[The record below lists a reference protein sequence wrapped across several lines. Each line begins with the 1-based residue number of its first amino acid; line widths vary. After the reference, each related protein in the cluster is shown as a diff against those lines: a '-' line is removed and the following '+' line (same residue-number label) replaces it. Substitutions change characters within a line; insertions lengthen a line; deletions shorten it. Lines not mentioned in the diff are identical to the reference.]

1 MDNKSLDQWW
11 AGLTIAQKERIASK
25 AASKRSG
32 NPEQVLYP
40 ECTRWNR
47 RNGCMPIAP
56 TSMVSCWR
64 NGVRARP
71 TAIEAGVVVLFL
83 HDVKWFFDF

>member
-32 NPEQVLYP
+32 NSEQVLYP
-40 ECTRWNR
+40 ECTRWWL
-47 RNGCMPIAP
+47 GVEAEQKEWVYAHC
-56 TSMVSCWR
+56 TDKHGLLLEEWR
-64 NGVRARP
+64 EGK
-71 TAIEAGVVVLFL
+71 TYSY
-83 HDVKWFFDF
+83 

>member
-32 NPEQVLYP
+32 NPEQILYP
-40 ECTRWNR
+40 ECFR
-47 RNGCMPIAP
+47 
-56 TSMVSCWR
+56 
-64 NGVRARP
+64 
-71 TAIEAGVVVLFL
+71 
-83 HDVKWFFDF
+83 

>member
-32 NPEQVLYP
+32 NPEQVRYP
-40 ECTRWNR
+40 ECTRWWL
-47 RNGCMPIAP
+47 GADAGQKEWVYAQC
-56 TSMVSCWR
+56 TDKHGLLLEEWR
-64 NGVRARP
+64 EGK
-71 TAIEAGVVVLFL
+71 TYSY
-83 HDVKWFFDF
+83 